1 MEDFSTILWVVVAI
15 AAAVVSQGRK
25 TRARSARKTETDASE
40 TERPATP
47 APHPTPSG
55 WPAWP
60 QMSGVPDLST
70 AQKAE
75 PQNSG
80 RLEVKREKADRQNTR
95 RKVAETAREATPQT
109 GTSQDPGAYKAGGSR
124 SSGPIRPTEKA
135 QTHVLKA
142 TESSHPH
149 KVKQDHGQKEP
160 SAAEIA
166 ADFDLRRAVI
176 YSEILKPKFDE

>member
-25 TRARSARKTETDASE
+25 ARARSARKSETDASE

-47 APHPTPSG
+47 APNPTPSG

-60 QMSGVPDLST
+60 QMPGMPDLST

-80 RLEVKREKADRQNTR
+80 RMEVKQEKADRQSSR
-95 RKVAETAREATPQT
+95 RKVVETARETSPQT
-109 GTSQDPGAYKAGGSR
+109 GTPQGPAAHKTGGSQ
-124 SSGPIRPTEKA
+124 SSEPIRPTEKA

-142 TESSHPH
+142 TESSHLH